1 VTGTTPRK
9 RVLIVDDDPRL
20 ADRLSTLLGSRYET
34 RCASNGFDALAEVNR
49 GCDVILL
56 DVRMPGLDGPGF
68 VTELQKH
75 RIQIPVILMSANP
88 NLAETARSL
97 GIRHHLS
104 KPFDI
109 ETAEAIIDRL

>member
-1 VTGTTPRK
+1 MTSPGNRK

-20 ADRLSTLLGSRYET
+20 ADRLSTLLGSRYDT
-34 RCASNGFDALAEVNR
+34 RCASNGFDALAEV
-49 GCDVILL
+49 GKGVDVILL

-68 VTELQKH
+68 VHELQQH
-75 RIQIPVILMSANP
+75 RIQIPVVLMSANP
-88 NLAETARSL
+88 NLGDTARSL
-97 GIRHHLS
+97 GIRHYLP